1 MIGTPNSGYK
11 LITALSQFGMIGNS
25 SGTAITTT
33 YSVEDSALNLHN
45 VDELL
50 SSPPPGCCNPLAEAA

>member
-1 MIGTPNSGYK
+1 
-11 LITALSQFGMIGNS
+11 MIGNS

-50 SSPPPGCCNPLAEAA
+50 SSPPPGCCNPPAEAAWKF